1 MTAVPPLFLL
11 CAYLFLSLPPAL
23 PAFCFVPDNELSA
36 FRTGGLAD
44 LVCKK
49 GIDTVIFHILQVID
63 DMGVVADTVNDV
75 FFAELF
81 QAAAWELTACKA
93 AGYLVFSGT
102 VAETGKADCTVLRQ
116 FAGQTAFTG
125 FRISRAGAAE

>member
-81 QAAAWELTACKA
+81 QTAAWKFRTCKA

-102 VAETGKADCTVLRQ
+102 VTEAGDADSAVLCKL
-116 FAGQTAFTG
+116 AGQAAFTG
-125 FRISRAGAAE
+125 FRISRAGTAE